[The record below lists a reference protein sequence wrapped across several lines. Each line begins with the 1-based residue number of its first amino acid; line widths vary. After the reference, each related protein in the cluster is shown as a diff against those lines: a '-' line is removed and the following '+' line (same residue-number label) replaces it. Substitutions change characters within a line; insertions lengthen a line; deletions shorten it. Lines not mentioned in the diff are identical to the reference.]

1 MVWGQ
6 PFQGVKVT
14 NQSQT
19 LITGTLFAGSMFPI
33 NLLPRLLQE
42 LESESQL
49 NWRRCKV
56 TEPPEQ
62 PNQGLCSA
70 LCETRRKASNKSVIA
85 KISRSFS
92 YSMSIYFQPFDWNL
106 LKLKLVA
113 EPTTHRL
120 FSLYKDDSLSRKS
133 GSQLRGIHLLVGRS
147 KRLQISS
154 CDGCFPILPSCSHL
168 PLFLMAVDGL
178 RPLVVVETVDHKL
191 GGSWCWK
198 GWVLVAGLVEMQ
210 EKIVEMPEVLGSFRL
225 WQQERGGRF
234 VSKTES
240 WRDETLWTWLL
251 W

>member
-1 MVWGQ
+1 MQSHRTAGTAQ
-6 PFQGVKVT
+6 PRAVF
-14 NQSQT
+14 SP
-19 LITGTLFAGSMFPI
+19 L
-33 NLLPRLLQE
+33 
-42 LESESQL
+42 
-49 NWRRCKV
+49 WD
-56 TEPPEQ
+56 TE
-62 PNQGLCSA
+62 
-70 LCETRRKASNKSVIA
+70 KASNKSVIA
-85 KISRSFS
+85 KISRYFS

-113 EPTTHRL
+113 EPTTRL

-168 PLFLMAVDGL
+168 PPFSHGSWWFEAFGGCRDGGSQ
-178 RPLVVVETVDHKL
+178 V

-210 EKIVEMPEVLGSFRL
+210 EKIVETPEVLGSFRL
-225 WQQERGGRF
+225 WHQERGGRF